1 MSCSPAAP
9 ARGVWRYAP
18 VRQPDLPPMVLEM
31 APLLERLENL
41 TDAEP
46 ADAEHDPKKI
56 VRQW

>member
-1 MSCSPAAP
+1 
-9 ARGVWRYAP
+9 
-18 VRQPDLPPMVLEM
+18 MVLEM